1 MLSIGSGAVSAIM
14 FGIGGSYT
22 IAALARVIGGLLNA
36 TGG

>member
-1 MLSIGSGAVSAIM
+1 MLSIASGAVSAIM

-22 IAALARVIGGLLNA
+22 TAALARLFGGLLNA